1 MAIPST
7 YHSTSFLGS
16 STSSLVQTVSDQI
29 PSLYT
34 LWIIFIL
41 LHALQ
46 LGLSGEDEVSLQKLL
61 KKLQVEIMA
70 SLEELTVI
78 TTHDDNLERQYKEG
92 L

>member
-1 MAIPST
+1 M
-7 YHSTSFLGS
+7 
-16 STSSLVQTVSDQI
+16 QTVSGQI
-29 PSLYT
+29 SCLHPSLG
-34 LWIIFIL
+34 IPPIL

-92 L
+92 

>member
-1 MAIPST
+1 M
-7 YHSTSFLGS
+7 
-16 STSSLVQTVSDQI
+16 QTVSDQI